1 MTIASVDDVIAGNIG
16 RVPQFVL
23 KSALP
28 VLAANNMYSTWSMNG
43 IPGAASYDTTI
54 NGVALS
60 SASGIVPG
68 QIPYYNA
75 PPGKTARL
83 SRWLLMAGSGGGSN
97 YLCDRLWH
105 NQINATST
113 SAQPITTPTWPARDE
128 NGSTAGEG
136 VFIGLEVAAP
146 TGAASPT
153 VNLTYTNSAGVSGRT
168 ASTITAV
175 TNSMVQHTV
184 HFFALQ
190 AGDTGV
196 RSIQSVQLSKSF
208 LSGTV
213 GLFAFR
219 IIQSATAP
227 DSAQPLDL
235 NVMNSGSPKMYDGSV
250 PFHIFQ
256 NLLSNIAMTTRYV
269 GCVMNTLVE

>member
-28 VLAANNMYSTWSMNG
+28 ALAALNMYSTWSMG
-43 IPGAASYDTTI
+43 GFPGAASYDTTI

-83 SRWLLMAGSGGGSN
+83 SRWLLMAGNGGGAN

-105 NQINATST
+105 NQIDATST
-113 SAQPITTPTWPARDE
+113 SVQAITTPTWPSRDE

-136 VFIGLEVAAP
+136 VFIGLEVAAQ
-146 TGAASPT
+146 TGAAAPT
-153 VNLTYTNSAGVSGRT
+153 VTLTYTNSAGVSGRT

-175 TNSMVQHTV
+175 SNSMVQHTV

-196 RSIQSVQLSKSF
+196 RSIQSVKLTGSF

-227 DSAQPLDL
+227 DNAQPLDL
-235 NVMNSGSPKMYDGSV
+235 NVMNSGAPKMYDGSV
-250 PFHIFQ
+250 PFQIFQ
-256 NLLSNIAMTTRYV
+256 TLFGSTMTTRYV

>member
-23 KSALP
+23 KSAIPSLT
-28 VLAANNMYSTWSMNG
+28 ATAMYSTWSMKG
-43 IPGAASYDTTI
+43 FPGAASYATTI

-75 PPGKTARL
+75 PSGKTARL
-83 SRWLLMAGSGGGSN
+83 SRWLLMVGFGGGSN

-136 VFIGLEVAAP
+136 VFIGLEVAAK
-146 TGAASPT
+146 TGAAAPT

-175 TNSMVQHTV
+175 SNAMVQHTV

-196 RSIQSVQLSKSF
+196 RSIQSVQLTGSF

-219 IIQSATAP
+219 IIQSAVAP
-227 DSAQPLDL
+227 DSSQPLDL

-256 NLLSNIAMTTRYV
+256 TLSNGAMTTRYV